1 MTISGVDAEK
11 DNLVKGVIL
20 SIRAALSSFQ
30 FLSDITCCYYRE
42 ANCVEVKAVSKGR
55 NIFEVEIN
63 KFLDEDDGYSVISVC
78 KNCGFQRADYYVED
92 LAKTI
97 SNHIFLLSC
106 HIAPSQNYQN
116 PY

>member
-1 MTISGVDAEK
+1 MTRGGGVE
-11 DNLVKGVIL
+11 DNQVKGVIL

-30 FLSDITCCYYRE
+30 FLSDITYTYYRE
-42 ANCVEVKAVSKGR
+42 ASCVEAKAVSKG
-55 NIFEVEIN
+55 IEIEVN

-78 KNCGFQRADYYVED
+78 KNYGFQRSDYYVED

-106 HIAPSQNYQN
+106 HTAPSQNYQN

>member
-1 MTISGVDAEK
+1 MTRGVGVE

-55 NIFEVEIN
+55 NILEIEVN

-78 KNCGFQRADYYVED
+78 KNYGFQRSDYYVED

-106 HIAPSQNYQN
+106 HLVPSQNYQN

>member
-1 MTISGVDAEK
+1 MTRGVGVE

-20 SIRAALSSFQ
+20 SIRAALSSFR
-30 FLSDITCCYYRE
+30 FLSDITCCYYKE
-42 ANCVEVKAVSKGR
+42 ANCVETKAISKGR

-63 KFLDEDDGYSVISVC
+63 KFLDEDGYSVISVC